1 MAAES
6 RASASWEGDLAGGR
20 GTTST
25 ESGTLSEV
33 EVTWPRRVERTADS
47 TSPEEL
53 LAAAHVACYCMGL
66 AHELGDAGNPP
77 ERLEASATVAFVPG
91 EGVKSSALAVSG
103 RVPGI
108 DADAFRQAAE
118 AAAQGCPISAALAGN
133 VEISVEA
140 TFEA

>member
-6 RASASWEGDLAGGR
+6 RATTSWEGDLAGGR

-25 ESGTLSEV
+25 DSGTLSEV
-33 EVTWPRRVERTADS
+33 EVTWPARVERTADT

-66 AHELGDAGNPP
+66 AHELGEAGNPP
-77 ERLEASATVAFVPG
+77 DRLDATATVSFIPG
-91 EGVKSSALAVSG
+91 EGVKSSALTVTG

-108 DADAFRQAAE
+108 DAEAFGDAAE
-118 AAAQGCPISAALAGN
+118 AAAKGCPISGALAGN
-133 VEISVEA
+133 VDISVEA
-140 TFEA
+140 SFEG